1 MICGYIENVIPVP
14 YIVLLIDWVICQA
27 NVLTLWNTSSMC
39 FHADEPVGLF

>member
-27 NVLTLWNTSSMC
+27 NVLTLEYKFYVFSC
-39 FHADEPVGLF
+39 